1 MFFWYVMKDVKIAIG
16 IFMIIIDCA
25 IRALVYKKNILLLRN

>member
-1 MFFWYVMKDVKIAIG
+1 MKDVKIAIG

-25 IRALVYKKNILLLRN
+25 IRALLLN